1 MSDIHA
7 DRRHPF
13 TPDEPLDLS
22 DAGDS
27 LLDDARRMASGR
39 ASRTLTPSAHGA
51 LKQTLVALQAGV
63 ELDVHVTNGPATI
76 QLLRGSAAINSEEGT
91 VPLRSGQWATIPVAR
106 HDLRASD
113 DTVALITVAATA
125 PTPGRD
131 DPTTS

>member
-7 DRRHPF
+7 DRRQPF
-13 TPDEPLDLS
+13 TPDEPFDLS
-22 DAGDS
+22 NAGDG
-27 LLDDARRMASGR
+27 LLEEARRMSSGR